1 MDSAIWRNDPWI
13 ELVRFWHGYIFGTI
27 IIVQFQSVHWQAWSN
42 EDKFSTGMKIDFW
55 EPSFRANANCCACQI
70 SIRNINA
77 IERFTNF
84 LFFLPFTIYFF
95 PRIFRQFSETWL
107 MNFAKN
113 PVINN
118 PESIIEKLSIWNITK
133 FSMFYGVLI
142 PLWISMEY
150 ERV

>member
-1 MDSAIWRNDPWI
+1 
-13 ELVRFWHGYIFGTI
+13 
-27 IIVQFQSVHWQAWSN
+27 
-42 EDKFSTGMKIDFW
+42 
-55 EPSFRANANCCACQI
+55 
-70 SIRNINA
+70 
-77 IERFTNF
+77 
-84 LFFLPFTIYFF
+84 
-95 PRIFRQFSETWL
+95 